1 MGQLTDTLDRFSD
14 SQSHQKYIFSRRLGW
29 TIPIVPELD
38 DLTVGG
44 LVMGTGIET
53 SSHRWAQTDFI
64 WSSLF
69 LLQVWSV
76 PAHMQKLRAGVSGRI
91 SGWMFSHF
99 RPRPLLR
106 CAVELW
112 HHRLPGK
119 VFVFWIDYAKKQ
131 FILKSSPK
139 FFHDQSTFCLY
150 TYMINFIFSVEIEII
165 PSRRWLLSI
174 FKINHF
180 SINWP
185 QVRQAG
191 LHPSVLPGADGG
203 DLWKRGKTSN
213 IKSGA
218 PLFPLFEYLIKNW
231 QCHSTKEWGCKPY
244 QRQF

>member
-1 MGQLTDTLDRFSD
+1 MDQWLNVQPLQT
-14 SQSHQKYIFSRRLGW
+14 
-29 TIPIVPELD
+29 P
-38 DLTVGG
+38 
-44 LVMGTGIET
+44 T
-53 SSHRWAQTDFI
+53 SSTLCRGAMAPSASWQ
-64 WSSLF
+64 
-69 LLQVWSV
+69 
-76 PAHMQKLRAGVSGRI
+76 GV
-91 SGWMFSHF
+91 
-99 RPRPLLR
+99 
-106 CAVELW
+106 C
-112 HHRLPGK
+112 
-119 VFVFWIDYAKKQ
+119 FWIDYAKKQ
-131 FILKSSPK
+131 FLLKSNPK
-139 FFHDQSTFCLY
+139 FFHDQNTFCLY

-203 DLWKRGKTSN
+203 DLWKRGNTSN

>member
-1 MGQLTDTLDRFSD
+1 
-14 SQSHQKYIFSRRLGW
+14 
-29 TIPIVPELD
+29 
-38 DLTVGG
+38 
-44 LVMGTGIET
+44 
-53 SSHRWAQTDFI
+53 
-64 WSSLF
+64 
-69 LLQVWSV
+69 
-76 PAHMQKLRAGVSGRI
+76 MQKLRAGVSGWI

-131 FILKSSPK
+131 FLLKSNPK
-139 FFHDQSTFCLY
+139 FFHDQNTFCLY

-203 DLWKRGKTSN
+203 DLWKRGKTSSN
-213 IKSGA
+213 QVH
-218 PLFPLFEYLIKNW
+218 LFFLCLSILSKTGNATRQKNEGSNLIRGNSNLHKILM
-231 QCHSTKEWGCKPY
+231 
-244 QRQF
+244 RM